1 MYIRAD
7 INECLLD
14 GVCHEMAVCN
24 NTAGSFECECRVG
37 YDGNGQNCTGE
48 GDTRLLSV
56 KTFFYAC
63 NGYYK
68 FICAHHY
75 ISGVDIDECGVG
87 NNQCHEDAHCTN
99 TEGSYVCACLPGFQ
113 GDGYNCTG

>member
-1 MYIRAD
+1 MVRTAQVRETQDYF
-7 INECLLD
+7 LLII
-14 GVCHEMAVCN
+14 
-24 NTAGSFECECRVG
+24 FLR
-37 YDGNGQNCTGE
+37 
-48 GDTRLLSV
+48 
-56 KTFFYAC
+56 

-75 ISGVDIDECGVG
+75 ISGLDIDECGVG